1 MESMDPDSDDPD
13 YHTVC
18 AALEEVKLAFL
29 KPFFKKHCLE
39 DETLNLMKSEE
50 ELKNVLMENLGL
62 PFGQAFK
69 FSRNWFEKYHKYK
82 ENREKSAK
90 LALDKD
96 DISEVQNGN
105 RNLSIKTLMMKEGVV
120 IQDRP
125 SNDTEKPVTS
135 QWLKSKQ
142 HAGEQKACEN
152 TKTDALFEVFKE
164 GTNQHQNTTYDT
176 ALYVMCG
183 NEEQSA
189 KEDVKNLFRTAS
201 SSMEIEDNPDQLPTT
216 EEPDQDFVNQ
226 ETKRPLEDEK
236 NSKKGKPTLKIE
248 EKGENMLDSKKDG
261 IYIHCHPNG
270 ITGGIPENHQLN
282 DVVCDSQ
289 DSVNRFKGQ
298 ESQKAHSKDSSRI
311 SLEHKLPTEEENC
324 FSTPEESK
332 LEKIETTTR
341 TQSADKLSPRI
352 EKGAGELSLCTNYA
366 DTAIVTFSSAPV
378 DSNSTMPQID
388 DLPPIQQHGETT
400 ETTNADEIAAVRSEE
415 MAQKCKRRKF
425 GAKVEED
432 FFYQQGSVLDGHED
446 REVEFKSLAG
456 ASPGSLRWKVMEK
469 AKKFIC
475 GCLNADRKGIIYFG
489 VGDSQEQGS
498 KFQHGEIIGL
508 DVENVKDDI
517 NKAFQDVLDHHIKS
531 DDRPLQKGGEQNCIN
546 IYFIP
551 VKSTQNA
558 IDLYVIEIEVARNF
572 LYCKENVYYYKVWS
586 EKSESRDC
594 TGKTGLRDFFKV
606 KDEFVEA
613 AIRTNGASCCVKP
626 NEVKWQI
633 RDPLSKRYKE
643 WKRDVKCGVSGLT
656 SDGLITND
664 GDLQK
669 FSTIV
674 RERLRDLNFQ
684 EYHYILV
691 ANKLPPEYRGT
702 SKLSFLQNIPWV
714 AVFDLFDAASKKDGL
729 YFSCNEVGDGARA
742 NVKTLHDFKDVSP
755 SSIGDRDCPLSLRWT
770 TWILKQPDRM
780 EEEDW
785 ITCSK
790 DCLYRTLTAYKQSFP
805 SGRLIFVFLGFAEN
819 AVLEMSDIA
828 ESCFSILGEEIAS
841 KSVTII
847 SENKLVADAFIKAS
861 RSPLVRKQ
869 LRECSITGISWD
881 LLKEIVKG
889 MVGPL
894 EFQERGATTKLPH
907 ITGLK
912 DILNKVINSWVDL
925 EVYYPEPQDRL
936 PRLTQDI
943 EKVRDAF
950 YKGGQCN
957 QVNLFYD
964 HSIERTLEEE
974 ITRKIDQAL
983 KSLSEA
989 RGDRSCYV
997 KTVTVPYEPGSGA
1010 TTLCRRILWKKRKVF
1025 RCAVVKAI
1033 TASTEFQIRELQSKG
1048 YEKMKS
1054 NYAPPA
1060 LVLIDNFPQIDT
1072 QRLSKGLTS
1081 METKCVILSTVPIE
1095 KSGTDLYFDITPL
1108 KQLDETETQLVKNIL
1123 INITKDTEKRKKG
1136 EEVLEREKRFIWFG
1150 LELFGRDYVKIEER
1164 LQNHISSTLAI
1175 LGSSHSIHEKLLNFC
1190 CFLHFYSRSRYILPH
1205 PLVVDLLI
1213 KESNNGEEEHQRKDL
1228 IHDLFGGLLLEGF
1241 DETHGYS
1248 GWQPAHYLVSE
1259 VVKSR
1264 MNVEVI
1270 ALLLLENAEGGM
1282 AYVKF
1287 LRKQLFQIFLSR
1299 KRISEPV
1306 YLSQK
1311 GGTDDDI
1318 IGSDI
1323 ETDLFGFYEV
1333 RTRYSPLILDIQGQD
1348 DGNRRTLEFLI
1359 ATCQKANQ
1367 TEYKAYAWQQL
1378 ARFMGYEMRSEELER
1393 TDTLHERLYSV
1404 MEESKVG
1411 DIRLPR
1417 PNTGIEAAHIAVE
1430 IAINQQPSYSHHYT
1444 TKGVLYVL
1452 QLRDYNDQDDVNPMS
1467 HLPDV
1472 INICRKALEVYDQ
1485 AIKMMLSLNYYSM
1498 IGKIQVIVLL
1508 LKIVK
1513 GLPCF
1518 FLDSSLFS
1526 SYLENGEIP
1535 EEMKEVLLPGDHN
1548 YVQSLSRTTLDLLNK
1563 LFGDVKYRQLT
1574 SYDENEMSG
1583 ISSARIR
1590 ACKLRR
1596 QFYEITGFDRSEL
1609 VDVELPLSPVLKDA
1623 PDLLPQIVQDTLFK
1637 RRETSYSGWSNLDDE
1652 VVSSIY
1658 RLLKPVCLK
1667 DHGNHDDMVI
1677 FSRACLRLRSEEK
1690 PPVKELDDVVQNW
1703 VQRFPGSQWAHL
1715 FNCMIHFPIPNGSL
1729 APYDS
1734 KTLASVKEC
1743 RRIAQERTNWKV
1755 RHSGAEYFLGKGKGL
1770 SAIVSSQRFPTLE
1783 KKSKTKTHF
1792 WRSKEV
1798 SDVLLR
1804 VRGQKEAKGIIIY
1817 HGIKLRF
1824 DDMLYPKPSRDNLW
1838 FYVGFSVTGP
1848 YAFDP
1853 IDEDTYST
1861 INGNPEEK
1869 KQMNEMAVG
1878 GSNANCNSVSF
1889 TVNQDGDK
1897 TTDFEGGVRRNS
1909 VLMKEEPRVVLS
1921 NMPSCAKSE
1930 ASPATLPEVV
1940 VTEFQMVSAETASPS
1955 YATAVKYGVD
1965 KGGKESARCQN
1976 NPPVAAPSVSQTVSK
1991 LSTVVGIQG
2000 QKKHKFQ
2007 PKGIDDKGRLHH
2019 GVLVLGAF
2027 KSKECDTHTNPNSQL
2042 HDIDRCTFA
2051 HSWQGD
2057 TRQFICTR
2065 CTQDEKKVCRQR
2077 KEHKQYI
2084 WDLGPYLNEDG
2095 KIWKESCS

>member
-1 MESMDPDSDDPD
+1 M
-13 YHTVC
+13 
-18 AALEEVKLAFL
+18 
-29 KPFFKKHCLE
+29 
-39 DETLNLMKSEE
+39 
-50 ELKNVLMENLGL
+50 
-62 PFGQAFK
+62 
-69 FSRNWFEKYHKYK
+69 
-82 ENREKSAK
+82 
-90 LALDKD
+90 
-96 DISEVQNGN
+96 
-105 RNLSIKTLMMKEGVV
+105 
-120 IQDRP
+120 
-125 SNDTEKPVTS
+125 
-135 QWLKSKQ
+135 
-142 HAGEQKACEN
+142 
-152 TKTDALFEVFKE
+152 
-164 GTNQHQNTTYDT
+164 
-176 ALYVMCG
+176 
-183 NEEQSA
+183 
-189 KEDVKNLFRTAS
+189 
-201 SSMEIEDNPDQLPTT
+201 
-216 EEPDQDFVNQ
+216 
-226 ETKRPLEDEK
+226 
-236 NSKKGKPTLKIE
+236 
-248 EKGENMLDSKKDG
+248 
-261 IYIHCHPNG
+261 
-270 ITGGIPENHQLN
+270 
-282 DVVCDSQ
+282 
-289 DSVNRFKGQ
+289 
-298 ESQKAHSKDSSRI
+298 
-311 SLEHKLPTEEENC
+311 
-324 FSTPEESK
+324 
-332 LEKIETTTR
+332 
-341 TQSADKLSPRI
+341 
-352 EKGAGELSLCTNYA
+352 
-366 DTAIVTFSSAPV
+366 
-378 DSNSTMPQID
+378 
-388 DLPPIQQHGETT
+388 
-400 ETTNADEIAAVRSEE
+400 
-415 MAQKCKRRKF
+415 
-425 GAKVEED
+425 
-432 FFYQQGSVLDGHED
+432 
-446 REVEFKSLAG
+446 
-456 ASPGSLRWKVMEK
+456 
-469 AKKFIC
+469 
-475 GCLNADRKGIIYFG
+475 
-489 VGDSQEQGS
+489 
-498 KFQHGEIIGL
+498 
-508 DVENVKDDI
+508 
-517 NKAFQDVLDHHIKS
+517 
-531 DDRPLQKGGEQNCIN
+531 
-546 IYFIP
+546 
-551 VKSTQNA
+551 
-558 IDLYVIEIEVARNF
+558 
-572 LYCKENVYYYKVWS
+572 
-586 EKSESRDC
+586 
-594 TGKTGLRDFFKV
+594 
-606 KDEFVEA
+606 
-613 AIRTNGASCCVKP
+613 
-626 NEVKWQI
+626 
-633 RDPLSKRYKE
+633 
-643 WKRDVKCGVSGLT
+643 
-656 SDGLITND
+656 
-664 GDLQK
+664 
-669 FSTIV
+669 
-674 RERLRDLNFQ
+674 
-684 EYHYILV
+684 
-691 ANKLPPEYRGT
+691 
-702 SKLSFLQNIPWV
+702 

-1190 CFLHFYSRSRYILPH
+1190 CFLHFYSSSRYILPH

-1282 AYVKF
+1282 AYVNKF
-1287 LRKQLFQIFLSR
+1287 LRQQLFQIFLSR

-1333 RTRYSPLILDIQGQD
+1333 RTRYSPLILDIQGQG

-1411 DIRLPR
+1411 DIRLSR
-1417 PNTGIEAAHIAVE
+1417 PNTGIEAAHIAVD

-1472 INICRKALEVYDQ
+1472 IHICRKALEVYDQ

-1658 RLLKPVCLK
+1658 RLLKPICLK

-1878 GSNANCNSVSF
+1878 GSNASCNSVSF

-1909 VLMKEEPRVVLS
+1909 VLVKEEPRVVLN

-1930 ASPATLPEVV
+1930 ASSATLPEVV

-1991 LSTVVGIQG
+1991 ISTVPGIQG
-2000 QKKHKFQ
+2000 QKKRKFQ

-2019 GVLVLGAF
+2019 GALVLGAF
-2027 KSKECDTHTNPNSQL
+2027 KSKECNTHTNPNSQL

-2051 HSWQGD
+2051 HSWRGD

-2084 WDLGPYLNEDG
+2084 WDLGHYLNEDG
-2095 KIWKESCS
+2095 KIWEESCS

>member
-1 MESMDPDSDDPD
+1 M
-13 YHTVC
+13 
-18 AALEEVKLAFL
+18 
-29 KPFFKKHCLE
+29 
-39 DETLNLMKSEE
+39 
-50 ELKNVLMENLGL
+50 
-62 PFGQAFK
+62 
-69 FSRNWFEKYHKYK
+69 
-82 ENREKSAK
+82 
-90 LALDKD
+90 
-96 DISEVQNGN
+96 
-105 RNLSIKTLMMKEGVV
+105 
-120 IQDRP
+120 
-125 SNDTEKPVTS
+125 
-135 QWLKSKQ
+135 
-142 HAGEQKACEN
+142 
-152 TKTDALFEVFKE
+152 
-164 GTNQHQNTTYDT
+164 
-176 ALYVMCG
+176 
-183 NEEQSA
+183 
-189 KEDVKNLFRTAS
+189 
-201 SSMEIEDNPDQLPTT
+201 
-216 EEPDQDFVNQ
+216 
-226 ETKRPLEDEK
+226 
-236 NSKKGKPTLKIE
+236 
-248 EKGENMLDSKKDG
+248 
-261 IYIHCHPNG
+261 
-270 ITGGIPENHQLN
+270 
-282 DVVCDSQ
+282 
-289 DSVNRFKGQ
+289 
-298 ESQKAHSKDSSRI
+298 
-311 SLEHKLPTEEENC
+311 
-324 FSTPEESK
+324 
-332 LEKIETTTR
+332 
-341 TQSADKLSPRI
+341 
-352 EKGAGELSLCTNYA
+352 
-366 DTAIVTFSSAPV
+366 
-378 DSNSTMPQID
+378 
-388 DLPPIQQHGETT
+388 
-400 ETTNADEIAAVRSEE
+400 
-415 MAQKCKRRKF
+415 
-425 GAKVEED
+425 
-432 FFYQQGSVLDGHED
+432 
-446 REVEFKSLAG
+446 
-456 ASPGSLRWKVMEK
+456 
-469 AKKFIC
+469 
-475 GCLNADRKGIIYFG
+475 
-489 VGDSQEQGS
+489 
-498 KFQHGEIIGL
+498 
-508 DVENVKDDI
+508 
-517 NKAFQDVLDHHIKS
+517 
-531 DDRPLQKGGEQNCIN
+531 
-546 IYFIP
+546 
-551 VKSTQNA
+551 
-558 IDLYVIEIEVARNF
+558 
-572 LYCKENVYYYKVWS
+572 
-586 EKSESRDC
+586 
-594 TGKTGLRDFFKV
+594 
-606 KDEFVEA
+606 
-613 AIRTNGASCCVKP
+613 
-626 NEVKWQI
+626 
-633 RDPLSKRYKE
+633 
-643 WKRDVKCGVSGLT
+643 
-656 SDGLITND
+656 
-664 GDLQK
+664 
-669 FSTIV
+669 
-674 RERLRDLNFQ
+674 
-684 EYHYILV
+684 
-691 ANKLPPEYRGT
+691 
-702 SKLSFLQNIPWV
+702 

-790 DCLYRTLTAYKQSFP
+790 DSLYRTLTAYKQSFP

-841 KSVTII
+841 KSVTVI

-861 RSPLVRKQ
+861 RSALVRKQ

-881 LLKEIVKG
+881 LLKEIVKE

-950 YKGGQCN
+950 YKGGQCT
-957 QVNLFYD
+957 QINLFYD

-1060 LVLIDNFPQIDT
+1060 LVLIDNFPHIDT

-1095 KSGTDLYFDITPL
+1095 KSGTDLDFDITPL

-1190 CFLHFYSRSRYILPH
+1190 CFLHFYSSSRYILPH

-1282 AYVKF
+1282 ASVNKF
-1287 LRKQLFQIFLSR
+1287 LRRQLFQIFLSR

-1333 RTRYSPLILDIQGQD
+1333 RTRYSPLILDIQGQG

-1378 ARFMGYEMRSEELER
+1378 ARFMGYEMRSEELKI
-1393 TDTLHERLYSV
+1393 TDILHERLYSV

-1411 DIRLPR
+1411 DIRLSIPK
-1417 PNTGIEAAHIAVE
+1417 TGIEAAHIAVD

-1452 QLRDYNDQDDVNPMS
+1452 QLRDYNDQDGVNPMT

-1472 INICRKALEVYDQ
+1472 IHICRKALEVYDQ

-1574 SYDENEMSG
+1574 SYDENEISG

-1783 KKSKTKTHF
+1783 NKWKTKTQF

-1889 TVNQDGDK
+1889 TINQDGYK

-1991 LSTVVGIQG
+1991 LGTVVGIQG
-2000 QKKHKFQ
+2000 QKKRKFQ

-2051 HSWQGD
+2051 HSWRGD

-2084 WDLGPYLNEDG
+2084 WDLGHYLNEDG
-2095 KIWKESCS
+2095 KIWEESCS